1 MTIRILPNRS
11 GVPAHKLADV
21 ELVFEDGP
29 LAGLKLVGI
38 AVWATREGGDV
49 SITFPARSYQGETG
63 LRYFNFL
70 RPDAEGTTLDG
81 LKTAI
86 RDEYARAVTS
96 AHTA

>member
-21 ELVFEDGP
+21 ELVFDDGP
-29 LAGLKLVGI
+29 LAGLKLVGT

-49 SITFPARSYQGETG
+49 SITFPARSYQGESG

-70 RPDAEGTTLDG
+70 RPEADGATLDG

-86 RDEYARAVTS
+86 RAEYVRSLTS
-96 AHTA
+96 ADAA